1 MNSTQFG
8 SMIRIIMGALAGISG
23 TLGVLKDVDW
33 VAVTSVLVALGT
45 SGWSYFAHTTPK
57 LIATIAESPDVH
69 KVVVTPA
76 LAMVV
81 PSLKVVAK

>member
-8 SMIRIIMGALAGISG
+8 SLVRIIIGAIAGISG

-33 VAVTSVLVALGT
+33 VAVTSVMVALGT
-45 SGWSYFAHTTPK
+45 AGWSYFAHTTPK
-57 LIATIAESPDVH
+57 LIAAVAASPEVH
-69 KVVVTPA
+69 KGVVDPA